1 MHWARRQK
9 YGICGAVQ
17 AGRRLSTVYLPCTLF
32 GLFCCLP
39 VETANGT
46 TWGLSIL
53 VNYCLLL
60 GTGRTHGNLRLKKSK
75 LRWGWLGGKW
85 RYICR
90 WGGGAPLADWRE
102 TMQNLQG
109 EFVKVLFDPHVIQ
122 EDIHQLQRYQH
133 RGLAP
138 FPPPTPFQSNQKVLK
153 FWKYQENPSQI
164 SHILCLARRAIFHRI
179 AHYAEWAHALLG
191 APKLRGPYSSNSR
204 SLLQIA
210 HCFMTNAAAC
220 HALIILTWLL

>member
-17 AGRRLSTVYLPCTLF
+17 AGRSLSTVYLPCTLF

-90 WGGGAPLADWRE
+90 WGGGGSLSGLKGDNAKPTGGVCEGSVWSSCHPGGHSSAAEVPASRVSPLSS
-102 TMQNLQG
+102 TN
-109 EFVKVLFDPHVIQ
+109 
-122 EDIHQLQRYQH
+122 
-133 RGLAP
+133 P
-138 FPPPTPFQSNQKVLK
+138 FP
-153 FWKYQENPSQI
+153 I
-164 SHILCLARRAIFHRI
+164 
-179 AHYAEWAHALLG
+179 
-191 APKLRGPYSSNSR
+191 
-204 SLLQIA
+204 
-210 HCFMTNAAAC
+210 
-220 HALIILTWLL
+220 